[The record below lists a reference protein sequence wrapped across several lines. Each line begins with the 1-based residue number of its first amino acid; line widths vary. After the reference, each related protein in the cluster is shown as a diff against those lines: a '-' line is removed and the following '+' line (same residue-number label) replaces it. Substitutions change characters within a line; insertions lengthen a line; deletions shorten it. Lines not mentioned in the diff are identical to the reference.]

1 MGPVCSFMACSVTW
15 DAARGMQQTEIALTV
30 AAAQLLSKPNTCRYR
45 ALAQSQADAALSADK
60 RTQRT
65 SGPGTSQYQD
75 EVEHRT

>member
-1 MGPVCSFMACSVTW
+1 
-15 DAARGMQQTEIALTV
+15 MQQTEIALTV
-30 AAAQLLSKPNTCRYR
+30 AAAQLLSKPNTCCYR
-45 ALAQSQADAALSADK
+45 AQAQSQADAALSADK

>member
-45 ALAQSQADAALSADK
+45 AQSQADAALSADK